1 LGTRLAAK
9 VWNGLAISNA
19 CGHPNIK
26 AHDNKY
32 RFQYVMTQARW
43 RGKIR
48 SLRRKSI
55 AAGISFVPS
64 AAARRYNGGHA
75 MSLLNEIEPLKQS
88 ALAELKTAAD
98 LAALDHAKGAWIG
111 PHGKF
116 TALMKQLGSLPKE
129 EKPAAGKRINA
140 AKAELEAALAARREE
155 LELKA
160 ALPKEPTDFTMPG
173 RRRALGRL
181 HPLTQISEDIVRAF
195 RKIGFAVA
203 DGPEVE
209 DDWHCFDAL
218 NTPADHPAR
227 DTHDTFYLVG
237 QASSLPPGLPAPDS
251 SRAGSPPAAGR
262 MPAPLLLR
270 THTSSVQIRVM
281 KSQPPPI
288 RIIAPG
294 RVYRRDNA
302 DATHNPTFHQIEGL
316 YVDKGVTVGDL
327 KGTVEFVFK
336 ELMGPDVKLRFRPH
350 YFSYTEPSLEID
362 FTNSLVKKLG
372 KDWLEIA
379 GCGMVHPQVFENV
392 GYDPEVWTGWAFGFG
407 IERIAMIRYG
417 IDDIR
422 LFYENDVRFLG
433 QF

>member
-1 LGTRLAAK
+1 
-9 VWNGLAISNA
+9 
-19 CGHPNIK
+19 
-26 AHDNKY
+26 
-32 RFQYVMTQARW
+32 
-43 RGKIR
+43 
-48 SLRRKSI
+48 
-55 AAGISFVPS
+55 
-64 AAARRYNGGHA
+64 
-75 MSLLNEIEPLKQS
+75 MSLLDEIGPLKQS
-88 ALAELKTAAD
+88 ALADLAAAAD
-98 LAALDHAKGAWIG
+98 LAALEHAKGAWIG
-111 PHGKF
+111 PHGRF

-129 EKPAAGKRINA
+129 EKPAAGKAINA
-140 AKAELEAALAARREE
+140 AKAELETALAGRRDE

-160 ALPKEPTDFTMPG
+160 ALPKEPADFTLPG
-173 RRRALGRL
+173 RLRAVGKL
-181 HPLTQISEDIVRAF
+181 HPLTQVTDDIVRAF
-195 RKIGFAVA
+195 RKIGFVVA

-209 DDWHCFDAL
+209 DDFHCFDAL

-227 DTHDTFYLVG
+227 DSQDTFYL
-237 QASSLPPGLPAPDS
+237 ASPAT
-251 SRAGSPPAAGR
+251 AGS
-262 MPAPLLLR
+262 APRATKLLR
-270 THTSSVQIRVM
+270 THTSTVQIRVM
-281 KSQPPPI
+281 KSRPPPI

-336 ELMGPDVKLRFRPH
+336 ELMGPEVALRFRPH

-392 GYDPEVWTGWAFGFG
+392 GYDPEVWSGWAFGFG
-407 IERIAMIRYG
+407 IERIAMLRYG
-417 IDDIR
+417 INDIR
-422 LFYENDVRFLG
+422 LFYENDARFLN